1 MYIIVAGAGL
11 IGYQVTRELIEN
23 RHDVVVIDRQADVCE
38 SMYSE
43 TGAIAICGNATDI
56 NILEEAGANKADA
69 LLCLMRSA
77 ADNIACSLVA
87 RSLKIPNIIARLRN
101 PRYEDSYKLAGVTTI
116 VRMADLL
123 VNQIMMEVEQP
134 KVKKIMTLPG
144 GKAEMYAV
152 KIPSRAKSARMT
164 ISQVAQSKTFPNE
177 CVFTGIY
184 KEEQGDFLI
193 PRGNYTL
200 EEQDTVFLVSKSQLI
215 KQASDF
221 LIRT

>member
-1 MYIIVAGAGL
+1 MINCCVRQVSLNVLKVLAILSSHRHLAG
-11 IGYQVTRELIEN
+11 I
-23 RHDVVVIDRQADVCE
+23 
-38 SMYSE
+38 
-43 TGAIAICGNATDI
+43 
-56 NILEEAGANKADA
+56 
-69 LLCLMRSA
+69 
-77 ADNIACSLVA
+77 VA

-152 KIPSRAKSARMT
+152 KIPAKAKSAKLT